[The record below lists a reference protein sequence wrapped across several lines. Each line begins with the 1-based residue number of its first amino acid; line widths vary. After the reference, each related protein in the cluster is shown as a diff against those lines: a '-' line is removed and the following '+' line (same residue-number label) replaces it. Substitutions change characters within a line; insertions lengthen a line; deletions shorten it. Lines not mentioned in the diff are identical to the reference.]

1 MALGPSICG
10 DLYNLTRV
18 ASAVGDY
25 AGARTEFLALAPR
38 DEAITVLRERASR
51 TAGDETVESMP
62 APGATTDPVSE
73 YESIIAFIPLSTGPG
88 VLANLLDVL
97 RDAGLNMTSFISRPI
112 KGRDGTYSF
121 IATIDAAPRQE
132 HLRDVLTQV
141 VDHGDWVKTLAVY
154 PRRERPNPPIYAW
167 SLPNGGVRREPAA
180 PGTWMEGD
188 TARRE
193 LLW

>member
-1 MALGPSICG
+1 M
-10 DLYNLTRV
+10 
-18 ASAVGDY
+18 
-25 AGARTEFLALAPR
+25 
-38 DEAITVLRERASR
+38 LRERASL

-121 IATIDAAPRQE
+121 IATIDAAPWQE

-180 PGTWMEGD
+180 PGTWTEGD

>member
-1 MALGPSICG
+1 MRFGVALLIGAIFIIGFGSG
-10 DLYNLTRV
+10 EV
-18 ASAVGDY
+18 HASAGSWVSEPI
-25 AGARTEFLALAPR
+25 R
-38 DEAITVLRERASR
+38 VVS
-51 TAGDETVESMP
+51 ETVESMP
-62 APGATTDPVSE
+62 APGETTDPVSE

-121 IATIDAAPRQE
+121 IATIDAAPWQE

-180 PGTWMEGD
+180 PGTWTEGD